1 MKKYSFEPINN
12 EGDFMWQLY
21 EEQTEQIIG
30 HFFFEEDC
38 AKMARFMEN
47 GGAFD
52 GWTPG
57 FILQDLGIERD
68 INLEFSSVFSDAA

>member
-1 MKKYSFEPINN
+1 MRKYVIEPVNI
-12 EGDFMWQLY
+12 EGDFMWELY
-21 EEQTEQIIG
+21 ENETEHVIG

-38 AKMARFMEN
+38 VKAAKFMES

-52 GWTPG
+52 GWTPR

-68 INLEFSSVFSDAA
+68 INLEFSSVFSDAS